1 MIGHASTPNVDARVA
16 GARTT
21 GLAVERLSDDEL
33 LALFDDSSRGWG
45 ATQRVQVD
53 GRAVFVKRVP
63 VTALERARAFS
74 TANLYGIPP
83 YLNYPFGS
91 PGTGVGRELSFALT
105 TTRWVEARVCT
116 AFPILLHHRLVERT
130 DRSAPG
136 GDAFAAY
143 TAYRGDDP
151 AMNRYL
157 AERAGAQWDL
167 VLCYEH
173 IPHNA
178 VDWLTTHPGDVSWIV
193 EDVRAT
199 IAFLRDQG
207 VVHFDVDL
215 FNVLTDGDHAYL
227 ADYGLVLDSA
237 FDLTDE
243 ERSFLDR
250 NRHFDDGNLILSVGH
265 QLYWNYRATPD
276 GVRQRIDAELALG
289 GLTFEASVCRL
300 LDGIDVL
307 ERCGLLA
314 TDPRLRELLTTYRP
328 VIDYMHEFFTAGRAN
343 WSPDTTIDDDV
354 LAHLLDQ
361 AN

>member
-1 MIGHASTPNVDARVA
+1 VIAHASAPNVDVRLA

-21 GLAVERLSDDEL
+21 GRAVERLSDDQL
-33 LALFDDSSRGWG
+33 LALFDDCSRGWG
-45 ATQRVQVD
+45 ATQRVEVD

-63 VTALERARAFS
+63 VTALEHAHS
-74 TANLYGIPP
+74 LPTANLYGIPP

-91 PGTGVGRELSFALT
+91 PGTGVGRELSFALE
-105 TTRWVEARVCT
+105 TTRWVEERVCT

-130 DRSAPG
+130 RSSAPG
-136 GDAFAAY
+136 GDEFAGY
-143 TAYRGDDP
+143 SAYRGDDP
-151 AMNRYL
+151 SMNRYL
-157 AERAGAQWDL
+157 AERAGAQCDL
-167 VLCYEH
+167 VLCFEH
-173 IPHNA
+173 ISHNA
-178 VDWLTTHPGDVSWIV
+178 VDWITTHPGDVSRIV
-193 EDVRAT
+193 DDVRTT

-265 QLYWNYRATPD
+265 QLYWNYRATSD
-276 GVRQRIDAELALG
+276 DVRQRIDAELALG
-289 GLTFEASVCRL
+289 GLTFEASVRRL
-300 LDGIDVL
+300 LDGVDVL
-307 ERCGLLA
+307 ERCGLLV

-328 VIDYMHEFFTAGRAN
+328 VIDYMHEFFTAGRAD
-343 WSPDTTIDDDV
+343 WSPETTIDDGL
-354 LAHLLDQ
+354 LAELLDQ
-361 AN
+361 AH